1 MPGQSFTI
9 GLLLFPRLTQLDL
22 TGPFEVFK
30 RMPGATVHLIWKNLD
45 PIRADSGLG
54 LLPTTTMAGCPSLDV
69 ICVPGGPGVAEI
81 MEDEDV
87 LAFLREKA
95 ATAQYV
101 TSVCTGSLVLGAA
114 GLLKGKRAT
123 SHWMSR
129 DLLKSFGAVPVAE
142 RVVTD
147 GNVITGGGVT
157 AGIDF
162 GLAIAGAAFGRKV
175 AEEIQLSRQACGSRR
190 SWSSTHSSRAGCAST
205 TCATSSRSSRRR
217 PWIRRTRFRSSR
229 TCR

>member
-1 MPGQSFTI
+1 MTGQSFTI

-30 RMPGATVHLIWKNLD
+30 RIPGATVHLIWKDLE

-54 LLPTTTMAGCPSLDV
+54 LLPTTTMADCPPLDV
-69 ICVPGGPGVAEI
+69 ICVPGGPGVAEL
-81 MEDEDV
+81 MEDAAV
-87 LAFLREKA
+87 LAFLRKA
-95 ATAQYV
+95 AANAQYV

-129 DLLKSFGAVPVAE
+129 DLLKSFGAEPVAE

-162 GLAIAGAAFGRKV
+162 GLAIAGAAFGRNV
-175 AEEIQLSRQACGSRR
+175 AEAIQLSIEYDPQPPFDAGSPRTAEPALVKDVSARSAARQQERLAIVQ
-190 SWSSTHSSRAGCAST
+190 RAAARIGLG
-205 TCATSSRSSRRR
+205 
-217 PWIRRTRFRSSR
+217 
-229 TCR
+229 

>member
-1 MPGQSFTI
+1 MTGQSFTI
-9 GLLLFPRLTQLDL
+9 GLLLFPRLTQLDM

-30 RMPGATVHLIWKNLD
+30 RLPGAEVHLIWKTLD
-45 PIRADSGLG
+45 PVHADSGLG
-54 LLPTTTMAGCPSLDV
+54 LLPTTTMAGCPALDV
-69 ICVPGGPGVAEI
+69 ICVPGGPGVGAL
-81 MEDEDV
+81 MEDEEV
-87 LAFLREKA
+87 QSFLRKA
-95 ATAQYV
+95 AGTAKYV

-114 GLLKGKRAT
+114 GLLEGKRAT

-129 DLLKSFGAVPVAE
+129 PFLKSFGAEPVDE

-175 AEEIQLSRQACGSRR
+175 AEQIQLSIEYDPHPPFDAGSPRTADPALVEDTRARGAARQKQRQAIVD
-190 SWSSTHSSRAGCAST
+190 RAAARLGHG
-205 TCATSSRSSRRR
+205 
-217 PWIRRTRFRSSR
+217 
-229 TCR
+229 